1 MACIVND
8 RHDSLDRSRANHG
21 FWAVT
26 NDWVERS
33 RRALQH
39 QKYFEALIY
48 SWISFNAWVGRVVVD
63 RGNSNRDRFLV
74 ASAAMDE
81 PLSTRFCS
89 LLLDGGQT
97 AEAASRFRSLW
108 PVFKARGLSDHEISF
123 WQAHWDDESRNE
135 FRTRCFRLGLG
146 GSDCGPSCFIYH
158 QPKGTKQVDYD
169 PEHVPLDWA
178 HTLHAI
184 YMVRCNLFHGG
195 KSYRHGGDREFV
207 KLAAMILGAVWLDGE
222 RPRQRSAR
230 LSR

>member
-63 RGNSNRDRFLV
+63 RDKSNRDRFLV
-74 ASAAMDE
+74 ASAGMDE
-81 PLSTRFCS
+81 SLSTRFDS
-89 LLLDGGQT
+89 LLQTGGRT
-97 AEAASRFRSLW
+97 AKAAHRFHLLW
-108 PVFKARGLSDHEISF
+108 PVFKALSLSDQEIEY
-123 WQAHWDDESRNE
+123 WYGLEYESRTA
-135 FRTRCFRLGLG
+135 FRNRCFRRELGRG
-146 GSDCGPSCFIYH
+146 AWAPKCFVYH
-158 QPKGTKQVDYD
+158 QPMGTSSTEYN

-195 KSYRHGGDREFV
+195 KSMRFGGDAEIV
-207 KLAAMILGAVWLDGE
+207 ELAAVILCAVWRGRE
-222 RPRQRSAR
+222 RPRQRKAGP
-230 LSR
+230 SR

>member
-108 PVFKARGLSDHEISF
+108 PVFKALSLSDQEIEY
-123 WQAHWDDESRNE
+123 WYGLEYESRTA
-135 FRTRCFRLGLG
+135 FRNRCFRRELGRG
-146 GSDCGPSCFIYH
+146 AWAPKCFVYH
-158 QPKGTKQVDYD
+158 QPMGTSSTEYN

-195 KSYRHGGDREFV
+195 KSMRFGGDAEIV
-207 KLAAMILGAVWLDGE
+207 ELAAVILCAVWRGRE
-222 RPRQRSAR
+222 RPRQRKAGP
-230 LSR
+230 SR